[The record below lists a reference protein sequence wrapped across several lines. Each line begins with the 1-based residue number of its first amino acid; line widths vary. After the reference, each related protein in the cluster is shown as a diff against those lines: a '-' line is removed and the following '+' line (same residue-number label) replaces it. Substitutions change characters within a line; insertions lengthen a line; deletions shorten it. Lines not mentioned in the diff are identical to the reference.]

1 VADSGPKPLSGSSAF
16 LLSGL
21 PVRRNFNGSSVEGKD
36 ETPNGPYIVSG
47 PVTLTDV
54 DGRVIEHPDPMAMC
68 RCGHSS
74 NKPFCD
80 GTHATIDFDGT
91 LAN

>member
-1 VADSGPKPLSGSSAF
+1 MAEV
-16 LLSGL
+16 
-21 PVRRNFNGSSVEGKD
+21 NI
-36 ETPNGPYIVSG
+36 TPSENGPYIVSG
-47 PVTLTDV
+47 PVVLIAP
-54 DGRVIEHPDPMAMC
+54 DGHVIEHPDPMAMC